1 MEMVKTTE
9 ELRNPEIVSDE
20 QLLQYFDNAQ
30 GHTKE
35 FQQFFDVDY
44 SYTML
49 RTVLEERGFVDGWH
63 RPVDKQKEEKEVFQI
78 TIQRQGGNGSLNLTM
93 TNDCK
98 ERYKQFTDENGDA
111 FVHTTAALMLYMDL
125 CESGRLEVLSSHIAP
140 KKGKKRSAN

>member
-1 MEMVKTTE
+1 MEMVKTIE
-9 ELRNPEIVSDE
+9 ELRNLEIVSDE
-20 QLLQYFDNAQ
+20 QLLEYFNSAQ
-30 GHTKE
+30 GHTRE
-35 FQQFFDVDY
+35 FQQFFDVNY

-78 TIQRQGGNGSLNLTM
+78 TIQRQKNNSSMNLTM

-111 FVHTTAALMLYMDL
+111 FVHTTAALTLYMDL
-125 CESGRLEVLSSHIAP
+125 CESGRLEVLSSHITP
-140 KKGKKRSAN
+140 KKGKKRNAN